1 MTPERMCGRQSFQ
14 ENENIQNIA
23 PASANQKTVIMNQDA
38 SRLGVS
44 RQGKIEAMEIQ
55 QRSKDKA
62 DRQQPDTHDRRAKIS
77 PTKKLDSSLQECLD
91 FKGAIDRSALAVR
104 TDARGI
110 INYVSDRVCSISNY
124 SRTELIGCHF
134 GILHSEYKSWEFIKN
149 LRSTVTKN
157 EVWQGEIKN
166 KAKNGS
172 HYWVYAA
179 VVPVLDFEGKPC
191 QYLAIGFDITD
202 RKAVETAQAAANQA
216 KDEFLAIASH
226 ELRSPLSAILGWV
239 QLARSRKLNEATT
252 SRALEIIER
261 NARLQNRQIDNLL
274 DLSRLLRGKVHLNV
288 GRVHLPS
295 VIESAIE
302 TLGPAAEAKNIRV
315 ETHFYPGA
323 SYILADA
330 KRLQQIVWNLLANA
344 IKFTPESTPG
354 PVQVR
359 IEPTESGTL
368 IRVSDCGC
376 GIEPKF
382 VPHIFDYFRPADSFQ
397 SKEQNRLG
405 LGLSI
410 VRHLVELHGGTVWAQ
425 SPGLGQGTTFGVLL
439 PIAHSKNVHD
449 DRTRE
454 IAHFPEN
461 HAGSVSKPL
470 AGKQVLVVES
480 SAEIREF
487 LKTALEAFGAKVTAV
502 SSAGEAMAELE
513 QSRPDVLVSDMAVP
527 ETDGCDLI
535 RRIRAMEMSEH
546 RALLPAV
553 ALTGG
558 VREDDSASALSAGF
572 QRHLSKPVEA
582 NQLVS
587 AIAQLAGLTEC
598 GSQNLCAGNVG
609 AIAPEAPLPDSNSF
623 NHKNNGEQLTSD
635 SRELPLLLVVED
647 NHFLLSYLQNLL
659 SPYYRVAVA
668 MDGVEG
674 LEKAKSLQPN
684 LILSDQIMPRQNG
697 LDLLKEIRNTPEL
710 SSTPVIFLTARSGM
724 EARIESLDA
733 GADDYISKPFDERE
747 LLARVRNLLRTH
759 AAEQQLTALN
769 RQLQQQKRQL
779 ETVNRA
785 LQYLATY
792 DSLTEVRNRR
802 FFNDYMDTEWRRLA
816 REEAPLSLIMCD
828 IDYFKLYNDTY
839 GHQAGDECLR
849 QVAQVLQRSV
859 KRSADLVA
867 RYGGEEFAIVLPN
880 TDIEGAA
887 CVAEIIAQ
895 QVRGLQ
901 IVHAKSAVSE
911 YVTLSLGVACCIPAP
926 MSQPATL
933 IAIADESLYR
943 AKEAGRDRVSVAAF
957 LG

>member
-1 MTPERMCGRQSFQ
+1 MCCLPSIH
-14 ENENIQNIA
+14 ENKNIQNIT
-23 PASANQKTVIMNQDA
+23 PAGAEKTVIINQDA

-44 RQGKIEAMEIQ
+44 HQGTIEAMEIQ
-55 QRSKDKA
+55 ERSQERR
-62 DRQQPDTHDRRAKIS
+62 DRLSQIS
-77 PTKKLDSSLQECLD
+77 TIKELDSSLQEGLD
-91 FKGAIDRSALAVR
+91 FKVAIDQSALAVR

-110 INYVSDRVCSISNY
+110 INYVSDRLCSISNY
-124 SRTELIGCHF
+124 SRIELIGSHF
-134 GILHSEYKSWEFIKN
+134 CILHSEYKSSELIKN
-149 LRSTVTKN
+149 LLSTVAKN
-157 EVWQGEIKN
+157 EVWQGEMKN
-166 KAKNGS
+166 QAKNGS
-172 HYWVYAA
+172 DYWVYAA
-179 VVPVLDFEGKPC
+179 VVPLLDFNGKPC

-202 RKAVETAQAAANQA
+202 RKAVEAAQAAVNRA
-216 KDEFLAIASH
+216 KDDFLGIAGH

-252 SRALEIIER
+252 NRALEIIER
-261 NARLQNRQIDNLL
+261 NAKLQNRQIDNLL
-274 DLSRLLRGKVHLNV
+274 DLSRLLRGKVRLNLA
-288 GRVHLPS
+288 RVHLPS

-302 TLGPAAEAKNIRV
+302 TVRPAAEAKNLRV
-315 ETHFYPGA
+315 ETQFYPGV
-323 SYILADA
+323 SYVVADVE
-330 KRLQQIVWNLLANA
+330 RLQQIVWNLLANA
-344 IKFTPESTPG
+344 IKFTPESTPD
-354 PVQVR
+354 PVEVR

-368 IRVSDCGC
+368 IRVSDSGC

-382 VPHIFDYFRPADSFQ
+382 VPHIFDYFRPGDSFQ

-410 VRHLVELHGGTVWAQ
+410 VRHLVELHGGTVWAS
-425 SPGLGQGTTFGVLL
+425 SPGLGMGTTFGVLL
-439 PIAHSKNVHD
+439 PVAHSNNSRD
-449 DRTRE
+449 DRKSAIGRT
-454 IAHFPEN
+454 EN
-461 HAGSVSKPL
+461 HAESVPKPL
-470 AGKQVLVVES
+470 AGKQVLVVET

-487 LKTALEAFGAKVTAV
+487 LKSALEAFGAKVTAV
-502 SSAGEAMAELE
+502 SSACEAMAQLQ
-513 QSRPDVLVSDMAVP
+513 QSRPDVLVSDMAVS
-527 ETDGCDLI
+527 ETDGSDLI
-535 RRIRAMEMSEH
+535 RRIRAMEMSEQ
-546 RALLPAV
+546 RELLPAV

-558 VREDDSASALSAGF
+558 VREEDSASALSAGF

-582 NQLVS
+582 NLLVS
-587 AIAQLAGLTEC
+587 AIVQLAGMSEFGC
-598 GSQNLCAGNVG
+598 SDEGNVG
-609 AIAPEAPLPDSNSF
+609 AIAPLPDSNSCDD
-623 NHKNNGEQLTSD
+623 KNNGGQLTPD

-647 NHFLLSYLQNLL
+647 NYSLLAYLQTLL

-759 AAEQQLTALN
+759 AAEQQLTVLN

-802 FFNDYMDTEWRRLA
+802 FFNDYMDAEWRRLA

-839 GHQAGDECLR
+839 GHQPGDECLR
-849 QVAQVLQRSV
+849 QVAQVLQCSV

-867 RYGGEEFAIVLPN
+867 RYGGEEFAVVLPN

-887 CVAEIIAQ
+887 CVAERIAQ

-901 IVHAKSAVSE
+901 IPHAQSGVSE

-943 AKEAGRDRVSVAAF
+943 AKAAGRDRVSVAAF

>member
-1 MTPERMCGRQSFQ
+1 MCCLPSIH
-14 ENENIQNIA
+14 ENKNIQNIT
-23 PASANQKTVIMNQDA
+23 PAGAEKTVIINQDA

-44 RQGKIEAMEIQ
+44 HQGTIEAMEIQ
-55 QRSKDKA
+55 ERSQERR
-62 DRQQPDTHDRRAKIS
+62 DRLSQIS
-77 PTKKLDSSLQECLD
+77 TIKELDSSLQEGLD
-91 FKGAIDRSALAVR
+91 FKVAIDQSALAVR

-110 INYVSDRVCSISNY
+110 INYVSDRLCSISNY
-124 SRTELIGCHF
+124 SRIELIGSHF
-134 GILHSEYKSWEFIKN
+134 CILHSEYKSSELIKN
-149 LRSTVTKN
+149 LLSTVAKN
-157 EVWQGEIKN
+157 EVWQGEMKN
-166 KAKNGS
+166 QAKNGS
-172 HYWVYAA
+172 DYWVHAA
-179 VVPVLDFEGKPC
+179 VVPLLDFNGKPC

-202 RKAVETAQAAANQA
+202 RKAVEAAQAAVNRA
-216 KDEFLAIASH
+216 KDDFLGIAGH

-252 SRALEIIER
+252 NRALEIIER
-261 NARLQNRQIDNLL
+261 NAKLQNRQIDNLL
-274 DLSRLLRGKVHLNV
+274 DLSRLLRGKVRLNLA
-288 GRVHLPS
+288 RVHLPS

-302 TLGPAAEAKNIRV
+302 TVRPAAEAKNLRV
-315 ETHFYPGA
+315 ETQFYPGV
-323 SYILADA
+323 SYVVADVE
-330 KRLQQIVWNLLANA
+330 RLQQIVWNLLANA
-344 IKFTPESTPG
+344 IKFTPESTPD
-354 PVQVR
+354 PVEVR

-368 IRVSDCGC
+368 IRVSDSGC

-382 VPHIFDYFRPADSFQ
+382 VPHIFDYFRPGDSFQ

-410 VRHLVELHGGTVWAQ
+410 VRHLVELHGGTVWAS
-425 SPGLGQGTTFGVLL
+425 SPGLGMGTTFGVLL
-439 PIAHSKNVHD
+439 PVAHSNNSRD
-449 DRTRE
+449 DRKSAIGRT
-454 IAHFPEN
+454 EN
-461 HAGSVSKPL
+461 HAESVPKPL
-470 AGKQVLVVES
+470 AGKQVLVVET

-502 SSAGEAMAELE
+502 GSACEAMAQLE
-513 QSRPDVLVSDMAVP
+513 QSRPDVLVSDMAVS
-527 ETDGCDLI
+527 ETDGSDLI
-535 RRIRAMEMSEH
+535 RRIRAMEMSEQ
-546 RALLPAV
+546 RELLPAV

-558 VREDDSASALSAGF
+558 VREEDSASALSAGF

-582 NQLVS
+582 NLLVS
-587 AIAQLAGLTEC
+587 AIVQLAGMSEFGC
-598 GSQNLCAGNVG
+598 SDEGNVG
-609 AIAPEAPLPDSNSF
+609 AIAPLPDSNSCDD
-623 NHKNNGEQLTSD
+623 KNNGGQLTPD

-647 NHFLLSYLQNLL
+647 NYSLLAYLQTLL

-759 AAEQQLTALN
+759 AAEQQLTVLN

-802 FFNDYMDTEWRRLA
+802 FFNDYMDAEWRRLA

-839 GHQAGDECLR
+839 GHQPGDECLR
-849 QVAQVLQRSV
+849 QVAQVLQCSV

-867 RYGGEEFAIVLPN
+867 RYGGEEFAVVLPN

-887 CVAEIIAQ
+887 CVAERIAQ
-895 QVRGLQ
+895 QVRDLQ
-901 IVHAKSAVSE
+901 IPHAQSGVSE

-943 AKEAGRDRVSVAAF
+943 AKAAGRDRVSVAAF

>member
-1 MTPERMCGRQSFQ
+1 M
-14 ENENIQNIA
+14 II
-23 PASANQKTVIMNQDA
+23 NQDA
-38 SRLGVS
+38 SRLAVS

-55 QRSKDKA
+55 QRSKERPERQPPNA
-62 DRQQPDTHDRRAKIS
+62 PDRPGQIS
-77 PTKKLDSSLQECLD
+77 TTKELDSSLPECLD
-91 FKGAIDRSALAVR
+91 FKVAIDRSALAVR

-110 INYVSDRVCSISNY
+110 INYVSDLVCSISNY
-124 SRTELIGCHF
+124 SCTELIGCHF
-134 GILHSEYKSWEFIKN
+134 SILNSEYKSSELIKN
-149 LRSTVTKN
+149 LLSTVAKN

-166 KAKNGS
+166 KAKNGTD
-172 HYWVYAA
+172 YWVYAA
-179 VVPVLDFEGKPC
+179 VVPLLDFQGKPC

-202 RKAVETAQAAANQA
+202 RKAVETAQAAANRA
-216 KDEFLAIASH
+216 KDEFLGIAGH

-252 SRALEIIER
+252 NRALEIIEN
-261 NARLQNRQIDNLL
+261 NAKLQNRQIDNLL
-274 DLSRLLRGKVHLNV
+274 DLSRLLRGKVQLNISS
-288 GRVHLPS
+288 VHLLS

-302 TLGPAAEAKNIRV
+302 TLRPAAEAKNIRI
-315 ETHFYPGA
+315 ETHFDPA
-323 SYILADA
+323 INYISVDA
-330 KRLQQIVWNLLANA
+330 ERFGQIIWNLIANA
-344 IKFTPESTPG
+344 IKFTPASTPE
-354 PVQVR
+354 PIRVR
-359 IEPTESGTL
+359 VEPTPDGASIG
-368 IRVSDCGC
+368 VGDSGC

-382 VPHIFDYFRPADSFQ
+382 LPYIFDYFRPADSWKT
-397 SKEQNRLG
+397 KEQNRLG

-410 VRHLVELHGGTVWAQ
+410 VRQLVELHGGTVSAQ
-425 SPGLGQGTTFGVLL
+425 SPGLGQGATFAVQL
-439 PIAHSKNVHD
+439 PIAHTNNTS
-449 DRTRE
+449 DRALAIGKIESR
-454 IAHFPEN
+454 P
-461 HAGSVSKPL
+461 GSVSKPL
-470 AGKQVLVVES
+470 ASKQVLIVDS
-480 SAEIREF
+480 NPEIREF
-487 LKTALEAFGAKVTAV
+487 LKTGLEAFGAKVTAV
-502 SSAGEAMAELE
+502 GSACEAMAEL
-513 QSRPDVLVSDMAVP
+513 QKSRPDVLVSDMAVS
-527 ETDGCDLI
+527 EADGCDLI
-535 RRIRAMEMSEH
+535 RRVRAMEMSEQ
-546 RALLPAV
+546 RELLPAV

-558 VREDDSASALSAGF
+558 VREEDSASALSAGF
-572 QRHLSKPVEA
+572 QRHLSKPVSA
-582 NQLVS
+582 NQLVN
-587 AIAQLAGLTEC
+587 AIAQLAGLTGFGGED
-598 GSQNLCAGNVG
+598 AGTVG
-609 AIAPEAPLPDSNSF
+609 AIAPAPGLSECQSF
-623 NHKNNGEQLTSD
+623 DDPNNGEESTTD

-647 NHFLLSYLQNLL
+647 NNFLLDYLKTLL

-668 MDGVEG
+668 RDGIEG

-710 SSTPVIFLTARSGM
+710 SSTPVIFLTGRSGM

-733 GADDYISKPFDERE
+733 GADDYIAKPFDERE

-802 FFNDYMDTEWRRLA
+802 CFNEYLDTEWRRLA

-849 QVAQVLQRSV
+849 QVAQVLQKSV

-880 TDIEGAA
+880 TDIQGAA
-887 CVAEIIAQ
+887 CVADKIAQ
-895 QVRGLQ
+895 QVRDLR
-901 IVHAKSAVSE
+901 ILHAKSGVSE

-926 MSQPATL
+926 MSQPGTL

-943 AKEAGRDRVSVAAF
+943 AKETGRDRVSVAAF
-957 LG
+957 EG

>member
-1 MTPERMCGRQSFQ
+1 MCCLPSIH
-14 ENENIQNIA
+14 ENKNIQNIT
-23 PASANQKTVIMNQDA
+23 PAGAEKTVIINQDA

-44 RQGKIEAMEIQ
+44 HQGTIEAMEIQ
-55 QRSKDKA
+55 ERSQERR
-62 DRQQPDTHDRRAKIS
+62 DRLSQIS
-77 PTKKLDSSLQECLD
+77 TIKELDSSLQEGLD
-91 FKGAIDRSALAVR
+91 FKVAIDQSALAVR

-110 INYVSDRVCSISNY
+110 INYVSDRLCSISNY
-124 SRTELIGCHF
+124 SRIELIGSHF
-134 GILHSEYKSWEFIKN
+134 CILHSEYKSSELIKN
-149 LRSTVTKN
+149 LLSTVAKN
-157 EVWQGEIKN
+157 EVWQGEMKN
-166 KAKNGS
+166 QAKNGS
-172 HYWVYAA
+172 DYWVHAA
-179 VVPVLDFEGKPC
+179 VVPLLDFNGKPC

-202 RKAVETAQAAANQA
+202 RKAVEAAQAAVNRA
-216 KDEFLAIASH
+216 KDDFLGIAGH

-252 SRALEIIER
+252 NRALEIIER
-261 NARLQNRQIDNLL
+261 NAKLQNRQIDNLL
-274 DLSRLLRGKVHLNV
+274 DLSRLLRGKVRLNLA
-288 GRVHLPS
+288 RVHLPS

-302 TLGPAAEAKNIRV
+302 TVRPAAEAKNLRV
-315 ETHFYPGA
+315 ETQFYPGV
-323 SYILADA
+323 SYVVADVE
-330 KRLQQIVWNLLANA
+330 RLQQIVWNLLANA
-344 IKFTPESTPG
+344 IKFTPESTPD
-354 PVQVR
+354 PVEVR

-368 IRVSDCGC
+368 IRVSDSGC

-382 VPHIFDYFRPADSFQ
+382 VPHIFDYFRPGDSFQ

-410 VRHLVELHGGTVWAQ
+410 VRHLVELHGGTVWAS
-425 SPGLGQGTTFGVLL
+425 SPGLGMGTTFGVLL
-439 PIAHSKNVHD
+439 PVAHSNNSRD
-449 DRTRE
+449 DRKSAIGRT
-454 IAHFPEN
+454 EN
-461 HAGSVSKPL
+461 HAESVPKPL

-502 SSAGEAMAELE
+502 GSACEAMAQLE
-513 QSRPDVLVSDMAVP
+513 QSRPDVLVSDMAVS
-527 ETDGCDLI
+527 ETDGSDLI
-535 RRIRAMEMSEH
+535 RRIRAMEMSEQ
-546 RALLPAV
+546 RELLPAV

-558 VREDDSASALSAGF
+558 VREEDSASALSAGF

-582 NQLVS
+582 NLLVS
-587 AIAQLAGLTEC
+587 AIVQLAGMSEFGC
-598 GSQNLCAGNVG
+598 SDAGNVG
-609 AIAPEAPLPDSNSF
+609 AIAPLPDSNSCDD
-623 NHKNNGEQLTSD
+623 KNNGGQLTAD

-647 NHFLLSYLQNLL
+647 NYSLLAYLQTLL

-668 MDGVEG
+668 RDGVEG

-697 LDLLKEIRNTPEL
+697 LDLLKEIRKTPEL

-759 AAEQQLTALN
+759 AAEQQLTVLN

-802 FFNDYMDTEWRRLA
+802 FFNDYLDTEWRRLA

-839 GHQAGDECLR
+839 GHQPGDECLR
-849 QVAQVLQRSV
+849 QVAQILQCSV

-867 RYGGEEFAIVLPN
+867 RYGGEEFAVVLPN

-887 CVAEIIAQ
+887 CVAERIAQ
-895 QVRGLQ
+895 QVRDLQ
-901 IVHAKSAVSE
+901 ILHAQSAVSE

-943 AKEAGRDRVSVAAF
+943 AKAAGRDRVSVAAF

>member
-1 MTPERMCGRQSFQ
+1 MKNYKMWHKPVQVK
-14 ENENIQNIA
+14 
-23 PASANQKTVIMNQDA
+23 KTAIMNQDA
-38 SRLGVS
+38 SRLAVS
-44 RQGKIEAMEIQ
+44 SQGKIEAMEIQ
-55 QRSKDKA
+55 QRSNDRV
-62 DRQQPDTHDRRAKIS
+62 DRQPPNAPDRPNQIFM
-77 PTKKLDSSLQECLD
+77 TKELDSSWQESLD
-91 FKGAIDRSALAVR
+91 FKGAIDRSTLALR
-104 TDARGI
+104 TDARGR
-110 INYVSDRVCSISNY
+110 INYVSDRLCSISNY
-124 SRTELIGCHF
+124 SRTELIGHHF
-134 GILHSEYKSWEFIKN
+134 GILHSEYKSSELIEN
-149 LRSTVTKN
+149 LLSSVAKN

-166 KAKNGS
+166 QAKNGS
-172 HYWVYAA
+172 DYWVYAS
-179 VVPVLDFEGKPC
+179 VVPLLDLQGKPC

-202 RKAVETAQAAANQA
+202 RKAVEAAQAAASRA

-226 ELRSPLSAILGWV
+226 EMRSPLSVILGWV

-252 SRALEIIER
+252 NRALEIIER

-274 DLSRLLRGKVHLNV
+274 DLSRLLRGKVRLNI

-302 TLGPAAEAKNIRV
+302 TLRPAAGAKNLRV
-315 ETHFYPGA
+315 ETHFYPGV
-323 SYILADA
+323 SYVLADVD
-330 KRLQQIVWNLLANA
+330 RLQQIVCNLLANA
-344 IKFTPESTPG
+344 IKFTPESTPD

-359 IEPTESGTL
+359 IEPTPSGAL
-368 IRVSDCGC
+368 IRVSDSGC
-376 GIEPKF
+376 GIDPKF
-382 VPHIFDYFRPADSFQ
+382 LPHVFDYFRPGDSFQ
-397 SKEQNRLG
+397 AKEQNRLG

-410 VRHLVELHGGTVWAQ
+410 VRQLVELHGGTVWAT
-425 SPGLGQGTTFGVLL
+425 SPGLAQGATFGVQL
-439 PIAHSKNVHD
+439 PMANSKNAPD
-449 DRTRE
+449 DRDPA
-454 IAHFPEN
+454 IAQMESRP
-461 HAGSVSKPL
+461 GSVSQPL
-470 AGKQVLVVES
+470 VGKQVLVVDS
-480 SAEIREF
+480 SAESRKF
-487 LKTALEAFGAKVTAV
+487 LKTGLEAFGAKVTAV
-502 SSAGEAMAELE
+502 GSAAEAMVELE
-513 QSRPDVLVSDMAVP
+513 QSRPDVLVSDLAVS

-535 RRIRAMEMSEH
+535 RRVRAMEMSDH

-558 VREDDSASALSAGF
+558 VREEDSASALEAGF
-572 QRHLSKPVEA
+572 QRHLSKPVSA

-598 GSQNLCAGNVG
+598 GAGDVG
-609 AIAPEAPLPDSNSF
+609 AIAPTAGL
-623 NHKNNGEQLTSD
+623 SD
-635 SRELPLLLVVED
+635 SQCFDDDNNHGEESTTDSQELPLLLVVED
-647 NHFLLSYLQNLL
+647 NNFLLAYLQILL

-674 LEKAKSLQPN
+674 LEKAKILLPN

-724 EARIESLDA
+724 EARIEGLDA

-759 AAEQQLTALN
+759 AAEQQLTVLN
-769 RQLQQQKRQL
+769 RQLQQQKGQL
-779 ETVNRA
+779 EKVNLA

-802 FFNDYMDTEWRRLA
+802 FFTEHIDTEWRRLA

-828 IDYFKLYNDTY
+828 IDYFKFYNDTY

-849 QVAQVLQRSV
+849 QVAQVLQKSL

-880 TDIEGAA
+880 TDIQGAA
-887 CVAEIIAQ
+887 SVAEIICQ

-901 IVHAKSAVSE
+901 ILHAKSAVSE

-926 MSQPATL
+926 MSQPAAL
-933 IAIADESLYR
+933 IAIADEALYR
-943 AKEAGRDRVSVAAF
+943 AKAAGRDQVSIAAF
-957 LG
+957 EA

>member
-1 MTPERMCGRQSFQ
+1 M
-14 ENENIQNIA
+14 
-23 PASANQKTVIMNQDA
+23 IMNQDA
-38 SRLGVS
+38 SKLAVS
-44 RQGKIEAMEIQ
+44 HQGKVEAMEIEQ
-55 QRSKDKA
+55 WSKDRV
-62 DRQQPDTHDRRAKIS
+62 DPQQPEVPDRPTQIS
-77 PTKKLDSSLQECLD
+77 TTKELDLSLQECLD
-91 FKGAIDRSALAVR
+91 FKRAIDRSTMTVR

-110 INYVSDRVCSISNY
+110 INYVSDRACSISNY
-124 SRTELIGCHF
+124 SRAELIGSHF
-134 GILHSEYKSWEFIKN
+134 GILHSEYKSSELIKN
-149 LRSTVTKN
+149 LRLTVAKS

-172 HYWVYAA
+172 DYWVYSA
-179 VVPVLDFEGKPC
+179 VVPVLDCNGKPC

-202 RKAVETAQAAANQA
+202 RKAVEASQTAANRA

-239 QLARSRKLNEATT
+239 QLARSRKLDEATT

-261 NARLQNRQIDNLL
+261 NARLQNQQIDNLL
-274 DLSRLLRGKVHLNV
+274 DLSQLLRGKVHLNV
-288 GRVHLPS
+288 GRVHLQS

-302 TLGPAAEAKNIRV
+302 TLRPAADAKNIRV
-315 ETHFYPGA
+315 ETHFYPGV

-330 KRLQQIVWNLLANA
+330 ERLQQIVWNLLANA
-344 IKFTPESTPG
+344 IKFTPESTSG
-354 PVQVR
+354 SVEVR
-359 IEPTESGTL
+359 IEPTPSGTL
-368 IRVSDCGC
+368 IRFSDSGC

-382 VPHIFDYFRPADSFQ
+382 LPHIFDYFRPTDSWNA
-397 SKEQNRLG
+397 KEQHRLG

-410 VRHLVELHGGTVWAQ
+410 VRQLVELHGGTVWAA
-425 SPGLGQGTTFGVLL
+425 SSGLGQGTTFGVLL
-439 PIAHSKNVHD
+439 PIWNRKNAPD
-449 DRTRE
+449 DRTSQ
-454 IAHFPEN
+454 IAHFPEK
-461 HAGSVSKPL
+461 HLQSASQPL
-470 AGKQVLVVES
+470 TGKQVLVVES
-480 SAEIREF
+480 SVEIREF
-487 LKTALEAFGAKVTAV
+487 LKTALEAFGAQVTAV
-502 SSAGEAMAELE
+502 GNTSEAMAELQ
-513 QSRPDVLVSDMAVP
+513 QSRPDVLVSDLGIP

-535 RRIRAMEMSEH
+535 HRVRAMEMSEH
-546 RALLPAV
+546 RELLPAL

-558 VREDDSASALSAGF
+558 VAEEDSASARSAGF
-572 QRHLSKPVEA
+572 QSHLSKPVEA

-587 AIAQLAGLTEC
+587 AIAQLTGVTE
-598 GSQNLCAGNVG
+598 SDSEDVR
-609 AIAPEAPLPDSNSF
+609 AIALPAPLPEHQSF
-623 NHKNNGEQLTSD
+623 DDKNNEEQLTTD

-647 NHFLLSYLQNLL
+647 NNFLLAYLQVLL
-659 SPYYRVAVA
+659 TPYYRVVVA
-668 MDGVEG
+668 MDGIEG
-674 LEKAKSLQPN
+674 LEKAKMFQPN

-759 AAEQQLTALN
+759 AAEQQLTVLN
-769 RQLQQQKRQL
+769 RQLQQQKQQL
-779 ETVNRA
+779 EKVNLA
-785 LQYLATY
+785 LQYFATY

-816 REEAPLSLIMCD
+816 REEASLSLIMCD

-880 TDIEGAA
+880 TDIQGAA
-887 CVAEIIAQ
+887 SVAEIIGQ
-895 QVRGLQ
+895 QVRGLR

-926 MSQPATL
+926 MSQPGTL
-933 IAIADESLYR
+933 IAIADEALYR
-943 AKEAGRDRVSVAAF
+943 AKKDGRDRVSVATF

>member
-1 MTPERMCGRQSFQ
+1 
-14 ENENIQNIA
+14 
-23 PASANQKTVIMNQDA
+23 MNQDA
-38 SRLGVS
+38 SKLAVS
-44 RQGKIEAMEIQ
+44 HQGKVEAMEIEQ
-55 QRSKDKA
+55 WSKDRV
-62 DRQQPDTHDRRAKIS
+62 DPQQPEVPDRPTQIS
-77 PTKKLDSSLQECLD
+77 TTKELDLSLQECLD
-91 FKGAIDRSALAVR
+91 FKRAIDRSTMTVR

-110 INYVSDRVCSISNY
+110 INYVSDRACSISNY
-124 SRTELIGCHF
+124 SRAELIGSHF
-134 GILHSEYKSWEFIKN
+134 GILHSEYKSSELIKN
-149 LRSTVTKN
+149 LRLTVAKS

-172 HYWVYAA
+172 DYWVYSA
-179 VVPVLDFEGKPC
+179 VVPVLDCNGKPC

-202 RKAVETAQAAANQA
+202 RKAVEASQTAANRA

-239 QLARSRKLNEATT
+239 QLARSRKLDEATT

-261 NARLQNRQIDNLL
+261 NARLQNQQIDNLL
-274 DLSRLLRGKVHLNV
+274 DLSQLLRGKVHLNV
-288 GRVHLPS
+288 GRVHLQS

-302 TLGPAAEAKNIRV
+302 TLRPAADAKNIRV
-315 ETHFYPGA
+315 ETHFYPGV

-330 KRLQQIVWNLLANA
+330 ERLQQIVWNLLANA
-344 IKFTPESTPG
+344 IKFTPESTSG
-354 PVQVR
+354 SVEVR
-359 IEPTESGTL
+359 IEPTPSGTL
-368 IRVSDCGC
+368 IRFSDSGC

-382 VPHIFDYFRPADSFQ
+382 LPHIFDYFRPTDSWNA
-397 SKEQNRLG
+397 KEQHRLG

-410 VRHLVELHGGTVWAQ
+410 VRQLVELHGGTVWAA
-425 SPGLGQGTTFGVLL
+425 SSGLGQGTTFGVLL
-439 PIAHSKNVHD
+439 PIGNRKNAPD
-449 DRTRE
+449 DRTSQ
-454 IAHFPEN
+454 IAHFPEK
-461 HAGSVSKPL
+461 HLQSASQPL
-470 AGKQVLVVES
+470 TGKQVLVVES
-480 SAEIREF
+480 SVEIREF
-487 LKTALEAFGAKVTAV
+487 LKTALEAFGAQVTAV
-502 SSAGEAMAELE
+502 GNTSEAMAELQ
-513 QSRPDVLVSDMAVP
+513 QSRPDVLVSDLGIP

-535 RRIRAMEMSEH
+535 HRVRAMEMSEH
-546 RALLPAV
+546 RELLPAL

-558 VREDDSASALSAGF
+558 VAEEDSASARSAGF
-572 QRHLSKPVEA
+572 QSHLSKPVEA

-587 AIAQLAGLTEC
+587 AIAQLTGVTE
-598 GSQNLCAGNVG
+598 SDSEDVR
-609 AIAPEAPLPDSNSF
+609 AIALPAPLPEHQSF
-623 NHKNNGEQLTSD
+623 DDKNNEEQLTTD

-647 NHFLLSYLQNLL
+647 NNFLLAYLQVLL
-659 SPYYRVAVA
+659 TPYYRVVVA
-668 MDGVEG
+668 MDGIEG
-674 LEKAKSLQPN
+674 LEKAKMFQPN

-759 AAEQQLTALN
+759 AAEQQLTVLN
-769 RQLQQQKRQL
+769 RQLQQQKQQL
-779 ETVNRA
+779 EKVNLA
-785 LQYLATY
+785 LQYFATY

-816 REEAPLSLIMCD
+816 REEASLSLIMCD
-828 IDYFKLYNDTY
+828 LDYFKLYNDTY

-880 TDIEGAA
+880 TDIQGAA
-887 CVAEIIAQ
+887 SVAEIIGQ
-895 QVRGLQ
+895 QVRGLR

-926 MSQPATL
+926 MSQPGTL
-933 IAIADESLYR
+933 IAIADEALYR
-943 AKEAGRDRVSVAAF
+943 AKKDGRDRVSVATF

>member
-1 MTPERMCGRQSFQ
+1 MTPEWMCCLPSIH
-14 ENENIQNIA
+14 ENKNIQNIT
-23 PASANQKTVIMNQDA
+23 PAGAEKTVIINQDA

-44 RQGKIEAMEIQ
+44 HQGTIEAMEIQ
-55 QRSKDKA
+55 ERSQERR
-62 DRQQPDTHDRRAKIS
+62 DRLSQIS
-77 PTKKLDSSLQECLD
+77 TIKELDSSLQEGLD
-91 FKGAIDRSALAVR
+91 FKVAIDQSALAVR

-110 INYVSDRVCSISNY
+110 INYVSDRLCSISNY
-124 SRTELIGCHF
+124 SRIELIGSHF
-134 GILHSEYKSWEFIKN
+134 CILHSEYKSSELIKN
-149 LRSTVTKN
+149 LLSTVAKN
-157 EVWQGEIKN
+157 EVWQGEMKN
-166 KAKNGS
+166 QAKNGS
-172 HYWVYAA
+172 DYWVHAA
-179 VVPVLDFEGKPC
+179 VVPLLDFNGKPC

-202 RKAVETAQAAANQA
+202 RKAVEAAQAAVNRA
-216 KDEFLAIASH
+216 KDDFLGIAGH

-252 SRALEIIER
+252 NRALEIIER
-261 NARLQNRQIDNLL
+261 NAKLQNRQIDNLL
-274 DLSRLLRGKVHLNV
+274 DLSRLLRGKVRLNLA
-288 GRVHLPS
+288 RVHLPS

-302 TLGPAAEAKNIRV
+302 TVRPAAEAKNLRV
-315 ETHFYPGA
+315 ETQFYPGV
-323 SYILADA
+323 SYVVADVE
-330 KRLQQIVWNLLANA
+330 RLQQIVWNLLANA
-344 IKFTPESTPG
+344 IKFTPESTPD
-354 PVQVR
+354 PVEVR

-368 IRVSDCGC
+368 IRVSDSGC

-410 VRHLVELHGGTVWAQ
+410 VRHLVELHGGTVWAS
-425 SPGLGQGTTFGVLL
+425 SPGLGMGTTFGVLL
-439 PIAHSKNVHD
+439 PVAHSNNSRD
-449 DRTRE
+449 DRKSAIGRT
-454 IAHFPEN
+454 EN
-461 HAGSVSKPL
+461 HAESVPKPL

-502 SSAGEAMAELE
+502 GSACEAMAQLE
-513 QSRPDVLVSDMAVP
+513 QSRPDVLVSDMAVS
-527 ETDGCDLI
+527 ETDGSDLI
-535 RRIRAMEMSEH
+535 RRIRAMEMSEQ
-546 RALLPAV
+546 RELLPAV

-558 VREDDSASALSAGF
+558 VREEDSASALSAGF

-582 NQLVS
+582 NLLVS
-587 AIAQLAGLTEC
+587 AIVQLAGMSEFGC
-598 GSQNLCAGNVG
+598 SDEGNVG
-609 AIAPEAPLPDSNSF
+609 AIAPLPDSNSCDD
-623 NHKNNGEQLTSD
+623 KNNGGQLTPD

-647 NHFLLSYLQNLL
+647 NYSLLAYLQTLL

-759 AAEQQLTALN
+759 AAEQQLTVLN

-802 FFNDYMDTEWRRLA
+802 FFNDYMDAEWRRLA

-839 GHQAGDECLR
+839 GHQPGDECLR
-849 QVAQVLQRSV
+849 QVAQVLQCSV

-867 RYGGEEFAIVLPN
+867 RYGGEEFAVVLPN

-887 CVAEIIAQ
+887 CVAERIAQ

-901 IVHAKSAVSE
+901 IPHAQSGVSE

-943 AKEAGRDRVSVAAF
+943 AKAAGRDRVSVAAF

>member
-1 MTPERMCGRQSFQ
+1 M
-14 ENENIQNIA
+14 II
-23 PASANQKTVIMNQDA
+23 NQDA

-44 RQGKIEAMEIQ
+44 HQGKIEAMKIQ
-55 QRSKDKA
+55 QRSQ
-62 DRQQPDTHDRRAKIS
+62 DRPDRPDKIS
-77 PTKKLDSSLQECLD
+77 TTKELDSSLQASLD
-91 FKGAIDRSALAVR
+91 FKVAIDRSALAVR

-110 INYVSDRVCSISNY
+110 INYVSDRVCCISNY

-134 GILHSEYKSWEFIKN
+134 GILHSEYKSSELIKN
-149 LRSTVTKN
+149 LRSTVAKN

-166 KAKNGS
+166 KAKNGRD
-172 HYWVYAA
+172 YWVYAA
-179 VVPVLDFEGKPC
+179 VVPLLDFEGKSC

-202 RKAVETAQAAANQA
+202 RKAVEAAQIAANHA

-239 QLARSRKLNEATT
+239 QLARSRKLNEAIMN
-252 SRALEIIER
+252 RALEIIER
-261 NARLQNRQIDNLL
+261 NAKLQNRQIDNLL
-274 DLSRLLRGKVHLNV
+274 DLSRLLRGKVQLNV

-295 VIESAIE
+295 AIESAID
-302 TLGPAAEAKNIRV
+302 TLRPAAEAKKLRV
-315 ETHFYPGA
+315 ETHFYPA
-323 SYILADA
+323 VSYILADA
-330 KRLQQIVWNLLANA
+330 ERLQQIVWNLLANA
-344 IKFTPESTPG
+344 IKFTPESTPE
-354 PVQVR
+354 PVEVR

-368 IRVSDCGC
+368 IRVSDSGC
-376 GIEPKF
+376 GIDPKF
-382 VPHIFDYFRPADSFQ
+382 LPHIFDYFRPTDSFQ
-397 SKEQNRLG
+397 AKEQNRLG
-405 LGLSI
+405 LGLCI
-410 VRHLVELHGGTVWAQ
+410 VRQLVELHGGTVWAS
-425 SPGLGQGTTFGVLL
+425 SPGLGQGATFGVLL
-439 PIAHSKNVHD
+439 PIAHSNNSR
-449 DRTRE
+449 DRTPE
-454 IAHFPEN
+454 IARTEN
-461 HAGSVSKPL
+461 HAESVSKPL

-502 SSAGEAMAELE
+502 GSAGEAMAELE
-513 QSRPDVLVSDMAVP
+513 QSRPDVLVSDMDVP

-535 RRIRAMEMSEH
+535 RRVRAMEMSEH
-546 RALLPAV
+546 RELLPAV

-558 VREDDSASALSAGF
+558 VREEDSASALSAGF
-572 QRHLSKPVEA
+572 QRHLSKPVSA

-587 AIAQLAGLTEC
+587 AIVQLAGLTGFGC
-598 GSQNLCAGNVG
+598 SDAGNVG
-609 AIAPEAPLPDSNSF
+609 AIAPLPDSNSCDD
-623 NHKNNGEQLTSD
+623 KNNGGQLTAD
-635 SRELPLLLVVED
+635 SQELPLLLVVED
-647 NHFLLSYLQNLL
+647 NHFLLAYLQTLL
-659 SPYYRVAVA
+659 SPYYRVAIA

-674 LEKAKSLQPN
+674 LEKAKILQPN

-802 FFNDYMDTEWRRLA
+802 FFNDYLDTEWRRLA

-849 QVAQVLQRSV
+849 QVAQVLQCSV

-867 RYGGEEFAIVLPN
+867 RYGGEEFAVVLPN

-887 CVAEIIAQ
+887 CVAETIAQ

-901 IVHAKSAVSE
+901 ILHAKSAVSE

-926 MSQPATL
+926 MSQPGTL

-957 LG
+957 EA

>member
-1 MTPERMCGRQSFQ
+1 
-14 ENENIQNIA
+14 
-23 PASANQKTVIMNQDA
+23 MNQDA
-38 SRLGVS
+38 SRLAVS
-44 RQGKIEAMEIQ
+44 HQGKIEAMEIQ
-55 QRSKDKA
+55 QRSKDRV
-62 DRQQPDTHDRRAKIS
+62 DRQQPDAPDRQPQIS
-77 PTKKLDSSLQECLD
+77 TTKELDSSLQECLD

-104 TDARGI
+104 TNARGI
-110 INYVSDRVCSISNY
+110 INYVSDRVCSLSNY
-124 SRTELIGCHF
+124 SRAELIGCHF
-134 GILHSEYKSWEFIKN
+134 RILHSEYKSSELIKN
-149 LRSTVTKN
+149 LRSTVAKG
-157 EVWQGEIKN
+157 EVWQGEIKHQT
-166 KAKNGS
+166 KNGID
-172 HYWVYAA
+172 YWVQSA
-179 VVPVLDFEGKPC
+179 VVPLLDSKGKLS

-202 RKAVETAQAAANQA
+202 RKAVEAAQAAANRA
-216 KDEFLAIASH
+216 KDEFLGIAGH

-239 QLARSRKLNEATT
+239 QLARSRQLNEATT

-261 NARLQNRQIDNLL
+261 NAKLQNQQIDNLL
-274 DLSRLLRGKVHLNV
+274 DLSQLLRGKVHLNV

-295 VIESAIE
+295 AIESAID
-302 TLGPAAEAKNIRV
+302 TLRPAADAKNIRID
-315 ETHFYPGA
+315 THFDPA
-323 SYILADA
+323 ISYILADA
-330 KRLQQIVWNLLANA
+330 ERLQQIVWNLLANA
-344 IKFTPESTPG
+344 IKFTPESTSG
-354 PVQVR
+354 SVEVR
-359 IEPTESGTL
+359 IESNVSGAL
-368 IRVSDCGC
+368 IRFSDSGC
-376 GIEPKF
+376 GIDPKF
-382 VPHIFDYFRPADSFQ
+382 LPHIFDYFRPTDSWN
-397 SKEQNRLG
+397 SKEQHRLG
-405 LGLSI
+405 IGLSI
-410 VRHLVELHGGTVWAQ
+410 VRQLVELHGGNVWAS
-425 SPGLGQGTTFGVLL
+425 SPGIEQGATFGVQL
-439 PIAHSKNVHD
+439 PIAIRTNSS
-449 DRTRE
+449 DRAPA
-454 IAHFPEN
+454 IAQMESRP
-461 HAGSVSKPL
+461 GLVSKPL
-470 AGKQVLVVES
+470 ASKQVLVVEN

-502 SSAGEAMAELE
+502 GSAGEAMAELE
-513 QSRPDVLVSDMAVP
+513 QSRPDVLVSDMAIP

-535 RRIRAMEMSEH
+535 RRVRAMEMSEQ
-546 RALLPAV
+546 RELLPAV

-558 VREDDSASALSAGF
+558 VREEDSASALSAGF

-587 AIAQLAGLTEC
+587 AIAQLAGLTEF
-598 GSQNLCAGNVG
+598 GSPELGAGNVG
-609 AIAPEAPLPDSNSF
+609 AIAPPTPLLESHSF
-623 NHKNNGEQLTSD
+623 DDKNNGEASTTD

-647 NHFLLSYLQNLL
+647 NNFLLAYLQTLL
-659 SPYYRVAVA
+659 TPYYRVAVA

-674 LEKAKSLQPN
+674 LEKAKTLHPN

-759 AAEQQLTALN
+759 AAEQQLTVLN
-769 RQLQQQKRQL
+769 RQLQQQKQQL
-779 ETVNRA
+779 EKVNLA

-849 QVAQVLQRSV
+849 QVAAVLSGSV

-867 RYGGEEFAIVLPN
+867 RYGGEEFAVVLPN
-880 TDIEGAA
+880 TDIQGAA
-887 CVAEIIAQ
+887 IVAETIAE

-926 MSQPATL
+926 MSQPGTL

-943 AKEAGRDRVSVAAF
+943 AKKAGRDRVSVATF

>member
-1 MTPERMCGRQSFQ
+1 MKIYKILHSVCGK
-14 ENENIQNIA
+14 
-23 PASANQKTVIMNQDA
+23 KTVIMNQDA
-38 SRLGVS
+38 SKLAVS
-44 RQGKIEAMEIQ
+44 HQGKVEAMEIEQ
-55 QRSKDKA
+55 WSKDRL
-62 DRQQPDTHDRRAKIS
+62 DPQQPETPDRPTQIS
-77 PTKKLDSSLQECLD
+77 TTKELDLSLQECLD
-91 FKGAIDRSALAVR
+91 FKRAIDRSTMTVR

-110 INYVSDRVCSISNY
+110 INYVSDRACSISNY
-124 SRTELIGCHF
+124 SRAELIGSHF
-134 GILHSEYKSWEFIKN
+134 GILHSEYKSSELIKN
-149 LRSTVTKN
+149 LRLTVAKS

-172 HYWVYAA
+172 DYWVYSA
-179 VVPVLDFEGKPC
+179 VVPVLDCNGQPC
-191 QYLAIGFDITD
+191 QYLAIGFDITE
-202 RKAVETAQAAANQA
+202 RKALEAAQTAANRT

-239 QLARSRKLNEATT
+239 QLARSRKLDEATT

-261 NARLQNRQIDNLL
+261 NARLQNQQIDNLL
-274 DLSRLLRGKVHLNV
+274 DLSQLLRGKVHLNV
-288 GRVHLPS
+288 GRVHLQS

-302 TLGPAAEAKNIRV
+302 TLRPAADAKNIRV
-315 ETHFYPGA
+315 ETHFDPGV

-330 KRLQQIVWNLLANA
+330 ERLQQIVWNLLANA
-344 IKFTPESTPG
+344 IKFTPESTSG
-354 PVQVR
+354 SVEVR
-359 IEPTESGTL
+359 IEPTPSGTL
-368 IRVSDCGC
+368 IRFSDSGC

-382 VPHIFDYFRPADSFQ
+382 LPHIFDYFRPTDSWNA
-397 SKEQNRLG
+397 KEQHRLG

-410 VRHLVELHGGTVWAQ
+410 VRQLVELHGGTVWAA
-425 SPGLGQGTTFGVLL
+425 SSGLGQGTTFGVLL
-439 PIAHSKNVHD
+439 PIGNRKNAPD
-449 DRTRE
+449 DRTSQ
-454 IAHFPEN
+454 IAHFPEKDLQS
-461 HAGSVSKPL
+461 ASQPL
-470 AGKQVLVVES
+470 TGKQVLVVES
-480 SAEIREF
+480 SVEIREF
-487 LKTALEAFGAKVTAV
+487 LKTALEAFGAQVTAV
-502 SSAGEAMAELE
+502 GNTSEAMAELQ
-513 QSRPDVLVSDMAVP
+513 QSRPDVLVSDLAIP
-527 ETDGCDLI
+527 SSDGCDLI
-535 RRIRAMEMSEH
+535 RRVRAMEMSED
-546 RALLPAV
+546 RELLPAL

-558 VREDDSASALSAGF
+558 VAEEDSASARSAGF
-572 QRHLSKPVEA
+572 QSHLSKPVEA

-587 AIAQLAGLTEC
+587 AIAQLTGLTE
-598 GSQNLCAGNVG
+598 SDSEDVR
-609 AIAPEAPLPDSNSF
+609 AIALPAPLPEHHSF
-623 NHKNNGEQLTSD
+623 DDKNNGEQLTTD

-647 NHFLLSYLQNLL
+647 NNFLLAYLQVLL
-659 SPYYRVAVA
+659 TPYYRVVVA
-668 MDGVEG
+668 MDGIEG
-674 LEKAKSLQPN
+674 LEKAKIFQPN

-759 AAEQQLTALN
+759 AAEQQLTVLN
-769 RQLQQQKRQL
+769 RQLQQQKKQL
-779 ETVNRA
+779 EKVNLA
-785 LQYLATY
+785 LQYFASY

-880 TDIEGAA
+880 TDIQGAA
-887 CVAEIIAQ
+887 SVAEIIGQ

-926 MSQPATL
+926 MSQPGTL

-943 AKEAGRDRVSVAAF
+943 AKNEGRDRVSVATF

>member
-1 MTPERMCGRQSFQ
+1 
-14 ENENIQNIA
+14 
-23 PASANQKTVIMNQDA
+23 MNQDA
-38 SRLGVS
+38 SKLAVS
-44 RQGKIEAMEIQ
+44 HQGKVEAMEIEQ
-55 QRSKDKA
+55 WSKDRV
-62 DRQQPDTHDRRAKIS
+62 DPQQPEVPDRPTQIS
-77 PTKKLDSSLQECLD
+77 TTKELDLSLQECLD
-91 FKGAIDRSALAVR
+91 FKRAIDRSTMTVR

-110 INYVSDRVCSISNY
+110 INYVSDRACSISNY
-124 SRTELIGCHF
+124 SRAELIGSHF
-134 GILHSEYKSWEFIKN
+134 GILHSEYKSSELIKN
-149 LRSTVTKN
+149 LRLTVAKS

-172 HYWVYAA
+172 DYWVYSA
-179 VVPVLDFEGKPC
+179 VVPVLDCNGKPC

-202 RKAVETAQAAANQA
+202 RKAVEASQTAANRA

-239 QLARSRKLNEATT
+239 QLARSRKLDEATT

-261 NARLQNRQIDNLL
+261 NARLQNQQIDNLL
-274 DLSRLLRGKVHLNV
+274 DLSQLLRGKVHLNV
-288 GRVHLPS
+288 GRVHLQS

-302 TLGPAAEAKNIRV
+302 TLRPAADAKNIRV
-315 ETHFYPGA
+315 ETHFYPGV

-330 KRLQQIVWNLLANA
+330 ERLQQIVWNLLANA
-344 IKFTPESTPG
+344 IKFTPESTSG
-354 PVQVR
+354 SVEVR
-359 IEPTESGTL
+359 IEPTPSGTL
-368 IRVSDCGC
+368 IRFSDSGC

-382 VPHIFDYFRPADSFQ
+382 LPHIFDYFRPTDSWNA
-397 SKEQNRLG
+397 KEQHRLG

-410 VRHLVELHGGTVWAQ
+410 VRQLVELHGGTVWAA
-425 SPGLGQGTTFGVLL
+425 SSGLGQGTTFGVLL
-439 PIAHSKNVHD
+439 PIGNRKNAPD
-449 DRTRE
+449 DRTSQ
-454 IAHFPEN
+454 IAHFPEK
-461 HAGSVSKPL
+461 HLQSASQPL
-470 AGKQVLVVES
+470 TGKQVLVVES
-480 SAEIREF
+480 SVEIREF
-487 LKTALEAFGAKVTAV
+487 LKTALEAFGAQVTAV
-502 SSAGEAMAELE
+502 GNTSEAMAELQ
-513 QSRPDVLVSDMAVP
+513 QSRPDVLVSDLGIP

-535 RRIRAMEMSEH
+535 HRVRAMEMSEH
-546 RALLPAV
+546 RELLPAL

-558 VREDDSASALSAGF
+558 VAEEDSASARSAGF
-572 QRHLSKPVEA
+572 QSHLSKPVEA

-587 AIAQLAGLTEC
+587 AIAQLTGVTE
-598 GSQNLCAGNVG
+598 SDSEDVR
-609 AIAPEAPLPDSNSF
+609 AIALPAPLPEHQSF
-623 NHKNNGEQLTSD
+623 DDKNNEEQLTTD

-647 NHFLLSYLQNLL
+647 NNFLLAYLQVLL
-659 SPYYRVAVA
+659 TPYYRVVVA
-668 MDGVEG
+668 MDGIEG
-674 LEKAKSLQPN
+674 LEKAKMFQPN

-759 AAEQQLTALN
+759 AAEQQLTVLN
-769 RQLQQQKRQL
+769 RQLQQQKQQL
-779 ETVNRA
+779 EKVNLA
-785 LQYLATY
+785 LQYFATY

-816 REEAPLSLIMCD
+816 REEASLSLIMCD

-880 TDIEGAA
+880 TDIQGAA
-887 CVAEIIAQ
+887 SVAEIIGQ
-895 QVRGLQ
+895 QVRGLR

-926 MSQPATL
+926 MSQPGTL
-933 IAIADESLYR
+933 IAIADEALYR
-943 AKEAGRDRVSVAAF
+943 AKKDGRDRVSVATF

>member
-1 MTPERMCGRQSFQ
+1 
-14 ENENIQNIA
+14 
-23 PASANQKTVIMNQDA
+23 MNQDA
-38 SRLGVS
+38 SKLAVS
-44 RQGKIEAMEIQ
+44 HQGKVEAMEIEQ
-55 QRSKDKA
+55 WSKDRV
-62 DRQQPDTHDRRAKIS
+62 DPQQPEVPDRPTQIS
-77 PTKKLDSSLQECLD
+77 TTKELDLSLQECLD
-91 FKGAIDRSALAVR
+91 FKGAIDRSTLTVR

-110 INYVSDRVCSISNY
+110 INYVSDRACSISNY
-124 SRTELIGCHF
+124 SRAELIGSHF
-134 GILHSEYKSWEFIKN
+134 GILHSEYKSSELIKN
-149 LRSTVTKN
+149 LRLTVAKS

-172 HYWVYAA
+172 DYWVYSA
-179 VVPVLDFEGKPC
+179 VVPVLDCNGKPC

-202 RKAVETAQAAANQA
+202 RKAVEASQTAANRA
-216 KDEFLAIASH
+216 KDEFLAITSH

-239 QLARSRKLNEATT
+239 QLARSRKLDEATT

-261 NARLQNRQIDNLL
+261 NARLQNQQIDNLL
-274 DLSRLLRGKVHLNV
+274 DLSQLLRGKVHLNV
-288 GRVHLPS
+288 GRVHLQS

-302 TLGPAAEAKNIRV
+302 TLRPAADAKNIRV
-315 ETHFYPGA
+315 ETHFYPGV

-330 KRLQQIVWNLLANA
+330 ERLQQIVWNLLANA
-344 IKFTPESTPG
+344 IKFTPESTSG
-354 PVQVR
+354 SVEVR
-359 IEPTESGTL
+359 IEPTPSGTL
-368 IRVSDCGC
+368 IRFSDSGC

-382 VPHIFDYFRPADSFQ
+382 LPHIFDYFRPTDSWNA
-397 SKEQNRLG
+397 KEQHRLG

-410 VRHLVELHGGTVWAQ
+410 VRQLVELHGGTVWAA
-425 SPGLGQGTTFGVLL
+425 SSGLGQGTTFGVLL
-439 PIAHSKNVHD
+439 PIGNRKNAPD
-449 DRTRE
+449 DRTSQ
-454 IAHFPEN
+454 IAHFPEK
-461 HAGSVSKPL
+461 HLQSASQPL
-470 AGKQVLVVES
+470 TGKQVLVVES
-480 SAEIREF
+480 SVEIREF
-487 LKTALEAFGAKVTAV
+487 LKTALEAFGAQVTAV
-502 SSAGEAMAELE
+502 GNTSEAMAELQ
-513 QSRPDVLVSDMAVP
+513 QSRPDVLVSDLAIP
-527 ETDGCDLI
+527 EADGCDLI
-535 RRIRAMEMSEH
+535 HRVRAMEMSEH
-546 RALLPAV
+546 RELLPAL

-558 VREDDSASALSAGF
+558 VAEEDSASARSAGF
-572 QRHLSKPVEA
+572 QSHLSKPVEA

-587 AIAQLAGLTEC
+587 AIAQLTGLTEPD
-598 GSQNLCAGNVG
+598 SEDVR
-609 AIAPEAPLPDSNSF
+609 AIALPAPLPEHQSF
-623 NHKNNGEQLTSD
+623 DDKNNEEQLTTD

-647 NHFLLSYLQNLL
+647 NNFLLAYLQVLL
-659 SPYYRVAVA
+659 TPYYRVVVA
-668 MDGVEG
+668 MDGIEG
-674 LEKAKSLQPN
+674 LEKAKMFQPN

-759 AAEQQLTALN
+759 AAEQQLTVLN
-769 RQLQQQKRQL
+769 RQLQQQKQQL
-779 ETVNRA
+779 EKVNLA
-785 LQYLATY
+785 LQYFATY

-816 REEAPLSLIMCD
+816 REEASLSLIMCD

-880 TDIEGAA
+880 TDIQGAA
-887 CVAEIIAQ
+887 SVAEIIGQ

-926 MSQPATL
+926 MSQPGTL
-933 IAIADESLYR
+933 IAIADEALYR
-943 AKEAGRDRVSVAAF
+943 AKKDGRDRVSVATF

>member
-1 MTPERMCGRQSFQ
+1 
-14 ENENIQNIA
+14 
-23 PASANQKTVIMNQDA
+23 MNQDA
-38 SRLGVS
+38 SKLAVS
-44 RQGKIEAMEIQ
+44 HQGKVEAMEIEQ
-55 QRSKDKA
+55 WSKDRV
-62 DRQQPDTHDRRAKIS
+62 DPQQPEVPDRPTQIS
-77 PTKKLDSSLQECLD
+77 TTKELDLSLQECLD
-91 FKGAIDRSALAVR
+91 FKGAIDRSTLTVR

-110 INYVSDRVCSISNY
+110 INYVSDRACSISNY
-124 SRTELIGCHF
+124 SRAELIGSHF
-134 GILHSEYKSWEFIKN
+134 GILHSEYKSSELIKN
-149 LRSTVTKN
+149 LRLTVAKS

-172 HYWVYAA
+172 DYWVYSA
-179 VVPVLDFEGKPC
+179 VVPVLDCNGKPC

-202 RKAVETAQAAANQA
+202 RKAVEASQTAANRA

-239 QLARSRKLNEATT
+239 QLARSRKLDEATT

-261 NARLQNRQIDNLL
+261 NARLQNQQIDNLL
-274 DLSRLLRGKVHLNV
+274 DLSQLLRGKVHLNV
-288 GRVHLPS
+288 GRVHLQS

-302 TLGPAAEAKNIRV
+302 TLRPAADAKNIRV
-315 ETHFYPGA
+315 ETHFYPGV

-330 KRLQQIVWNLLANA
+330 ERLQQIVWNLLANA
-344 IKFTPESTPG
+344 IKFTPESTSG
-354 PVQVR
+354 SVEVR
-359 IEPTESGTL
+359 IEPTPSGTL
-368 IRVSDCGC
+368 IRFSDSGC

-382 VPHIFDYFRPADSFQ
+382 LPHIFDYFRPTDSWNA
-397 SKEQNRLG
+397 KEQHRLG

-410 VRHLVELHGGTVWAQ
+410 VRQLVELHGGTVWAA
-425 SPGLGQGTTFGVLL
+425 SSGLGQGTTFGVLL
-439 PIAHSKNVHD
+439 PIWNRKNAPD
-449 DRTRE
+449 DRTSQ
-454 IAHFPEN
+454 IAHFPEK
-461 HAGSVSKPL
+461 HLQSASQPL
-470 AGKQVLVVES
+470 TGKQVLVVES
-480 SAEIREF
+480 SVEIREF
-487 LKTALEAFGAKVTAV
+487 LKTALEAFGAQVTAV
-502 SSAGEAMAELE
+502 GNTSEAMAELQ
-513 QSRPDVLVSDMAVP
+513 QSRPDVLVSDLGIP

-535 RRIRAMEMSEH
+535 HRVRAMEMSEH
-546 RALLPAV
+546 RELLPAL

-558 VREDDSASALSAGF
+558 VAEEDSASARSAGF
-572 QRHLSKPVEA
+572 QSHLSKPVEA

-587 AIAQLAGLTEC
+587 AIAQLTGVTE
-598 GSQNLCAGNVG
+598 SDSEDVR
-609 AIAPEAPLPDSNSF
+609 AIALPAPLPEHQSF
-623 NHKNNGEQLTSD
+623 DDKKNGEQLTTD

-647 NHFLLSYLQNLL
+647 NNFLLAYLQVLL
-659 SPYYRVAVA
+659 TPYYRVVVA
-668 MDGVEG
+668 MDGIEG
-674 LEKAKSLQPN
+674 LEKAKMFQPN

-759 AAEQQLTALN
+759 AAEQQLTVLN
-769 RQLQQQKRQL
+769 RQLQQQKQQL
-779 ETVNRA
+779 EKVNLA
-785 LQYLATY
+785 LQYFATY

-816 REEAPLSLIMCD
+816 REEASLSLIMCD

-880 TDIEGAA
+880 TDIQGAA
-887 CVAEIIAQ
+887 SVAEIIGQ

-926 MSQPATL
+926 MSQPGTL
-933 IAIADESLYR
+933 IAIADEALYR
-943 AKEAGRDRVSVAAF
+943 AKKDGRDRVSVATF

>member
-1 MTPERMCGRQSFQ
+1 
-14 ENENIQNIA
+14 
-23 PASANQKTVIMNQDA
+23 MNQDA
-38 SRLGVS
+38 SKLAVS
-44 RQGKIEAMEIQ
+44 HQGKVEAMEIEQ
-55 QRSKDKA
+55 WSKDRV
-62 DRQQPDTHDRRAKIS
+62 DPQQPEVPDRPTQIS
-77 PTKKLDSSLQECLD
+77 TTKELDLSLQECLD
-91 FKGAIDRSALAVR
+91 FKGAIDRSTLTVR

-110 INYVSDRVCSISNY
+110 INYVSDRACSISNY
-124 SRTELIGCHF
+124 SRAELIGSHF
-134 GILHSEYKSWEFIKN
+134 GILHSEYKSSELIKN
-149 LRSTVTKN
+149 LRLTVAKS

-172 HYWVYAA
+172 DYWVYSA
-179 VVPVLDFEGKPC
+179 VVPVLDCNGKPC

-202 RKAVETAQAAANQA
+202 RKAVEASQTAANRA

-239 QLARSRKLNEATT
+239 QLARSRKLDEATT

-261 NARLQNRQIDNLL
+261 NARLQNQQIDNLL
-274 DLSRLLRGKVHLNV
+274 DLSQLLRGKVHLNV
-288 GRVHLPS
+288 GRVHLQS

-302 TLGPAAEAKNIRV
+302 TLRPAADAKNIRV
-315 ETHFYPGA
+315 ETHFYPGV

-330 KRLQQIVWNLLANA
+330 ERLQQIVWNLLANA
-344 IKFTPESTPG
+344 IKFTPESTSG
-354 PVQVR
+354 SVEVR
-359 IEPTESGTL
+359 IEPTPSGTL
-368 IRVSDCGC
+368 IRFSDSGC

-382 VPHIFDYFRPADSFQ
+382 LPHIFDYFRPTDSWNA
-397 SKEQNRLG
+397 KEQHRLG

-410 VRHLVELHGGTVWAQ
+410 VRQLVELHGGTVWAA
-425 SPGLGQGTTFGVLL
+425 SSGLGQGTTFGVLL
-439 PIAHSKNVHD
+439 PIWNRKNAPD
-449 DRTRE
+449 DRTSQ
-454 IAHFPEN
+454 IAHFPEK
-461 HAGSVSKPL
+461 HLQSASQPL
-470 AGKQVLVVES
+470 TGKQVLVVES
-480 SAEIREF
+480 SVEIREF
-487 LKTALEAFGAKVTAV
+487 LKTALEAFGAQVTAV
-502 SSAGEAMAELE
+502 GNTSEAMAELQ
-513 QSRPDVLVSDMAVP
+513 QSRPDVLVSDLAIP
-527 ETDGCDLI
+527 EADGCDLI
-535 RRIRAMEMSEH
+535 RRVRAMEMSEH
-546 RALLPAV
+546 RELLPAL

-558 VREDDSASALSAGF
+558 VAEEDSASARSAGF
-572 QRHLSKPVEA
+572 QSHLSKPVEA

-587 AIAQLAGLTEC
+587 AIAQLTGVTE
-598 GSQNLCAGNVG
+598 SDSEDVR
-609 AIAPEAPLPDSNSF
+609 AIALPAPLPEHQSF
-623 NHKNNGEQLTSD
+623 DDKKNGEQLTTD

-647 NHFLLSYLQNLL
+647 NNFLLAYLQVLL
-659 SPYYRVAVA
+659 TPYYRVVVA
-668 MDGVEG
+668 MDGIEG
-674 LEKAKSLQPN
+674 LEKAKMFQPN

-759 AAEQQLTALN
+759 AAEQQLTVLN
-769 RQLQQQKRQL
+769 RQLQQQKQQL
-779 ETVNRA
+779 EKVNLA
-785 LQYLATY
+785 LQYFATY

-816 REEAPLSLIMCD
+816 REEASLSLIMCD

-880 TDIEGAA
+880 TDIQGAA
-887 CVAEIIAQ
+887 SVAEIIGQ

-926 MSQPATL
+926 MSQPGTL
-933 IAIADESLYR
+933 IAIADEALYR
-943 AKEAGRDRVSVAAF
+943 AKKDGRDRVSVATF

>member
-1 MTPERMCGRQSFQ
+1 MTPEWMCCLPSIH
-14 ENENIQNIA
+14 ENKNIQNIT
-23 PASANQKTVIMNQDA
+23 PAGAEKTVIINQDA

-44 RQGKIEAMEIQ
+44 HQGTIEAMEIQ
-55 QRSKDKA
+55 ERSQERR
-62 DRQQPDTHDRRAKIS
+62 DRLSQIS
-77 PTKKLDSSLQECLD
+77 TIKELDSSLQEGLD
-91 FKGAIDRSALAVR
+91 FKVAIDQSALAVR

-110 INYVSDRVCSISNY
+110 INYVSDRLCSISNY
-124 SRTELIGCHF
+124 SRIELIGSHF
-134 GILHSEYKSWEFIKN
+134 CILHSEYKSSELIKN
-149 LRSTVTKN
+149 LLSTVAKN
-157 EVWQGEIKN
+157 EVWQGEMKN
-166 KAKNGS
+166 QAKNGS
-172 HYWVYAA
+172 DYWVHAA
-179 VVPVLDFEGKPC
+179 VVPLLDFNGKPC

-202 RKAVETAQAAANQA
+202 RKAVEAAQAAVNRA
-216 KDEFLAIASH
+216 KDDFLGIAGH

-252 SRALEIIER
+252 NRALEIIER
-261 NARLQNRQIDNLL
+261 NAKLQNRQIDNLL
-274 DLSRLLRGKVHLNV
+274 DLSRLLRGKVRLNLA
-288 GRVHLPS
+288 RVHLPS

-302 TLGPAAEAKNIRV
+302 TVRPAAEAKNLRV
-315 ETHFYPGA
+315 ETQFYPGV
-323 SYILADA
+323 SYVVADVE
-330 KRLQQIVWNLLANA
+330 RLQQIVWNLLANA
-344 IKFTPESTPG
+344 IKFTPESTPD
-354 PVQVR
+354 PVEVR

-368 IRVSDCGC
+368 IRVSDSGC

-382 VPHIFDYFRPADSFQ
+382 VPHIFDYFRPGDSFQ

-410 VRHLVELHGGTVWAQ
+410 VRHLVELHGGTVWAS
-425 SPGLGQGTTFGVLL
+425 SPGLGMGTTFGVLL
-439 PIAHSKNVHD
+439 PVAHSNNSRD
-449 DRTRE
+449 DRKSAIGRT
-454 IAHFPEN
+454 EN
-461 HAGSVSKPL
+461 HAESVPKPL

-502 SSAGEAMAELE
+502 GSACEAMAQLE
-513 QSRPDVLVSDMAVP
+513 QSRPDVLVSDMAVS
-527 ETDGCDLI
+527 ETDGSDLI
-535 RRIRAMEMSEH
+535 RRIRAMEMSEQ
-546 RALLPAV
+546 RELLPAV

-558 VREDDSASALSAGF
+558 VREEDSASALSAGF

-582 NQLVS
+582 NLLVS
-587 AIAQLAGLTEC
+587 AIVQLAGMSEFGC
-598 GSQNLCAGNVG
+598 SDAGNVG
-609 AIAPEAPLPDSNSF
+609 AIAPLPDSNSCDD
-623 NHKNNGEQLTSD
+623 KNNGGQLTAD

-647 NHFLLSYLQNLL
+647 NYSLLAYLQTLL

-668 MDGVEG
+668 RDGVEG

-697 LDLLKEIRNTPEL
+697 LDLLKEIRKTPEL

-759 AAEQQLTALN
+759 AAEQQLTVLN

-802 FFNDYMDTEWRRLA
+802 FFNDYLDTEWRRLA

-839 GHQAGDECLR
+839 GHQPGDECLR
-849 QVAQVLQRSV
+849 QVAQILQCSV

-867 RYGGEEFAIVLPN
+867 RYGGEEFAVVLPN

-887 CVAEIIAQ
+887 CVAERIAQ
-895 QVRGLQ
+895 QVRDLQ
-901 IVHAKSAVSE
+901 ILHAQSAVSE

-943 AKEAGRDRVSVAAF
+943 AKAAGRDRVSVAAF

>member
-1 MTPERMCGRQSFQ
+1 M
-14 ENENIQNIA
+14 
-23 PASANQKTVIMNQDA
+23 IMNQDA
-38 SRLGVS
+38 SRLGFS

-55 QRSKDKA
+55 QRSKDKT
-62 DRQQPDTHDRRAKIS
+62 DRQEAHRPDRPDKFYT
-77 PTKKLDSSLQECLD
+77 TKELDSSLQECLD

-104 TDARGI
+104 TNARGI

-124 SRTELIGCHF
+124 SRAELIGSHF
-134 GILHSEYKSWEFIKN
+134 GILHSEYKSWELIKN
-149 LRSTVTKN
+149 LRSTVAKN

-166 KAKNGS
+166 QAKNGS
-172 HYWVYAA
+172 DYWVYAT
-179 VVPVLDFEGKPC
+179 VVPLADANGKPN
-191 QYLAIGFDITD
+191 QYMAIGFDITA
-202 RKAVETAQAAANQA
+202 RKTVEAAQTQANRA

-226 ELRSPLSAILGWV
+226 ELRSPLSAILGWA

-295 VIESAIE
+295 VIESAID
-302 TLGPAAEAKNIRV
+302 TLAPAADAKNIRI
-315 ETHFYPGA
+315 ETHFDPA
-323 SYILADA
+323 LTYILADGE
-330 KRLQQIVWNLLANA
+330 RLQQVVWNLLANA
-344 IKFTPESTPG
+344 IKFIPESATG
-354 PVQVR
+354 LVEIK
-359 IEPTESGTL
+359 IESSASGAL
-368 IRVSDCGC
+368 IRVSDSGC
-376 GIEPKF
+376 GIDPKF
-382 VPHIFDYFRPADSFQ
+382 LPCIFDYFRPAESFQ
-397 SKEQNRLG
+397 TKEQNRLG

-410 VRHLVELHGGTVWAQ
+410 VRQLVELHGGTVWAS
-425 SPGLGQGTTFGVLL
+425 SPGIGEGATFEVQL
-439 PIAHSKNVHD
+439 PIANSNNPS
-449 DRTRE
+449 DRTAA
-454 IAHFPEN
+454 IAPIEN
-461 HAGSVSKPL
+461 TPGSVPKPL
-470 AGKQVLVVES
+470 EGKQVLVVDGGAES
-480 SAEIREF
+480 RDF
-487 LKTALEAFGAKVTAV
+487 LKTALEAFGAKVKV
-502 SSAGEAMAELE
+502 VGSACEAMAELE
-513 QSRPDVLVSDMAVP
+513 QSRPDVLVSDIAVS

-535 RRIRAMEMSEH
+535 RRVRAMEMSQH
-546 RALLPAV
+546 RQLLPAV

-558 VREDDSASALSAGF
+558 LWAEDDDASALEAGF
-572 QRHLSKPVEA
+572 QKHLSKPVSA

-587 AIAQLAGLTEC
+587 AILQLAGLTGFSTQDWGE
-598 GSQNLCAGNVG
+598 GNLG
-609 AIAPEAPLPDSNSF
+609 AIAHPAPPPDFNSF
-623 NHKNNGEQLTSD
+623 DGKKYGEESTTD
-635 SRELPLLLVVED
+635 SGELPLLLVVED
-647 NHFLLSYLQNLL
+647 NNFLLAYLQTLL

-668 MDGVEG
+668 VDGVEG
-674 LEKAKSLQPN
+674 LEKAKTLHPN

-733 GADDYISKPFDERE
+733 GADDYIAKPFDERE

-759 AAEQQLTALN
+759 AVEQQLTVLN

-802 FFNDYMDTEWRRLA
+802 FFNDYLDTEWRRLA

-839 GHQAGDECLR
+839 GHQAGDECLQ
-849 QVAQVLQRSV
+849 QVAQLLQRSV

-880 TDIEGAA
+880 TDIDGAA
-887 CVAEIIAQ
+887 CVAEIINQ

-901 IVHAKSAVSE
+901 IVHAKSGVSE

-943 AKEAGRDRVSVAAF
+943 AKAAGRDRVSVAAF
-957 LG
+957 EG

>member
-1 MTPERMCGRQSFQ
+1 MCCLPSIH
-14 ENENIQNIA
+14 ENKNIQNIT
-23 PASANQKTVIMNQDA
+23 PAGAEKTVIINQDA

-44 RQGKIEAMEIQ
+44 HQGTIEAMEIQ
-55 QRSKDKA
+55 ERSQERR
-62 DRQQPDTHDRRAKIS
+62 DRLSQIS
-77 PTKKLDSSLQECLD
+77 TIKELDSSLQEGLD
-91 FKGAIDRSALAVR
+91 FKVAIDQSALAVR

-110 INYVSDRVCSISNY
+110 INYVSDRLCSISNY
-124 SRTELIGCHF
+124 SRIELIGSHF
-134 GILHSEYKSWEFIKN
+134 CILHSEYKSSELIKN
-149 LRSTVTKN
+149 LLSTVAKN
-157 EVWQGEIKN
+157 EVWQGEMKN
-166 KAKNGS
+166 QAKNGS
-172 HYWVYAA
+172 DYWVHAA
-179 VVPVLDFEGKPC
+179 VVPLLDFNGKPC

-202 RKAVETAQAAANQA
+202 RKAVEAAQAAVNRA
-216 KDEFLAIASH
+216 KDDFLGIAGH

-252 SRALEIIER
+252 NRALEIIER
-261 NARLQNRQIDNLL
+261 NAKLQNRQIDNLL
-274 DLSRLLRGKVHLNV
+274 DLSRLLRGKVRLNLA
-288 GRVHLPS
+288 RVHLPS

-302 TLGPAAEAKNIRV
+302 TVRPAAEAKNLRV
-315 ETHFYPGA
+315 ETQFYPGV
-323 SYILADA
+323 SYVVADVE
-330 KRLQQIVWNLLANA
+330 RLQQIVWNLLANA
-344 IKFTPESTPG
+344 IKFTPESTPD
-354 PVQVR
+354 PVEVR

-368 IRVSDCGC
+368 IRVSDSGC

-382 VPHIFDYFRPADSFQ
+382 VPHIFDYFRPGDSFQ

-410 VRHLVELHGGTVWAQ
+410 VRHLVELHGGTVWAS
-425 SPGLGQGTTFGVLL
+425 SPGLGMGTTFGVLL
-439 PIAHSKNVHD
+439 PVAHSNNSRD
-449 DRTRE
+449 DRKSAIGRT
-454 IAHFPEN
+454 EN
-461 HAGSVSKPL
+461 HAESVPKPL
-470 AGKQVLVVES
+470 AGKQVLVVET

-487 LKTALEAFGAKVTAV
+487 LKSALEAFGAKVTAV
-502 SSAGEAMAELE
+502 GSACEAMAQLE
-513 QSRPDVLVSDMAVP
+513 QSRPDVLVSDMAVS
-527 ETDGCDLI
+527 ETDGSDLI
-535 RRIRAMEMSEH
+535 RRIRAMEMSEQ
-546 RALLPAV
+546 RELLPAV

-558 VREDDSASALSAGF
+558 VREEDSASALSAGF

-582 NQLVS
+582 NLLVS
-587 AIAQLAGLTEC
+587 AIVQLAGMSEFGC
-598 GSQNLCAGNVG
+598 SDAGNVG
-609 AIAPEAPLPDSNSF
+609 AIAPLPDSNSCDD
-623 NHKNNGEQLTSD
+623 KNNGGQLTPD

-647 NHFLLSYLQNLL
+647 NYSLLAYLQTLL

-759 AAEQQLTALN
+759 AAEQQLTVLN

-802 FFNDYMDTEWRRLA
+802 FFNDYMDAEWRRLA

-839 GHQAGDECLR
+839 GHQPGDECLR
-849 QVAQVLQRSV
+849 QVAQVLQCSV

-867 RYGGEEFAIVLPN
+867 RYGGEEFAVVLPN

-887 CVAEIIAQ
+887 CVAERIAQ
-895 QVRGLQ
+895 QVRDLQ
-901 IVHAKSAVSE
+901 IPHAQSGVSE

-943 AKEAGRDRVSVAAF
+943 AKAAGRDRVSVAAF

>member
-1 MTPERMCGRQSFQ
+1 MTPEWMCCLPSIH
-14 ENENIQNIA
+14 ENKNIQNIT
-23 PASANQKTVIMNQDA
+23 PAGAEKTVIINQDA

-44 RQGKIEAMEIQ
+44 HQGTIEAMEIQ
-55 QRSKDKA
+55 ERSQERR
-62 DRQQPDTHDRRAKIS
+62 DRLSQIS
-77 PTKKLDSSLQECLD
+77 TIKELDSSLQEGLD
-91 FKGAIDRSALAVR
+91 FKVAIDQSALAVR

-110 INYVSDRVCSISNY
+110 INYVSDRLCSISNY
-124 SRTELIGCHF
+124 SRIELIGSHF
-134 GILHSEYKSWEFIKN
+134 CILHSEYKSSELIKN
-149 LRSTVTKN
+149 LLSTVAKN
-157 EVWQGEIKN
+157 EVWQGEMKN
-166 KAKNGS
+166 QAKNGS
-172 HYWVYAA
+172 DYWVYAA
-179 VVPVLDFEGKPC
+179 VVPLLDFNGKPC

-202 RKAVETAQAAANQA
+202 RKAVEAAQAAVNRA
-216 KDEFLAIASH
+216 KDDFLGIAGH

-252 SRALEIIER
+252 NRALEIIER
-261 NARLQNRQIDNLL
+261 NAKLQNRQIDNLL
-274 DLSRLLRGKVHLNV
+274 DLSRLLRGKVRLNLA
-288 GRVHLPS
+288 RVHLPS

-302 TLGPAAEAKNIRV
+302 TVRPAAEAKNLRV
-315 ETHFYPGA
+315 ETQFYPGV
-323 SYILADA
+323 SYVVADVE
-330 KRLQQIVWNLLANA
+330 RLQQIVWNLLANA
-344 IKFTPESTPG
+344 IKFTPESTPD
-354 PVQVR
+354 PVEVR

-368 IRVSDCGC
+368 IRVSDSGC

-382 VPHIFDYFRPADSFQ
+382 VPHIFDYFRPGDSFQ

-410 VRHLVELHGGTVWAQ
+410 VRHLVELHGGTVWAS
-425 SPGLGQGTTFGVLL
+425 SPGLGMGTTFGVLL
-439 PIAHSKNVHD
+439 PVAHSNNSRD
-449 DRTRE
+449 DRKSAIGRT
-454 IAHFPEN
+454 EN
-461 HAGSVSKPL
+461 HAESVPKPL
-470 AGKQVLVVES
+470 AGKQVLVVET

-487 LKTALEAFGAKVTAV
+487 LKSALEAFGAKVTAV
-502 SSAGEAMAELE
+502 SSACEAMAQLQ
-513 QSRPDVLVSDMAVP
+513 QSRPDVLVSDMAVS
-527 ETDGCDLI
+527 ETDGSDLI
-535 RRIRAMEMSEH
+535 RRIRAMEMSEQ
-546 RALLPAV
+546 RELLPAV

-558 VREDDSASALSAGF
+558 VREEDSASALSAGF

-582 NQLVS
+582 NLLVS
-587 AIAQLAGLTEC
+587 AIVQLAGMSEFGC
-598 GSQNLCAGNVG
+598 SDEGNVG
-609 AIAPEAPLPDSNSF
+609 AIAPLPDSNSCDD
-623 NHKNNGEQLTSD
+623 KNNGGQLTPD

-647 NHFLLSYLQNLL
+647 NYSLLAYLQTLL

-759 AAEQQLTALN
+759 AAEQQLTVLN

-802 FFNDYMDTEWRRLA
+802 FFNDYMDAEWRRLA

-839 GHQAGDECLR
+839 GHQPGDECLR
-849 QVAQVLQRSV
+849 QVAQVLQCSV

-867 RYGGEEFAIVLPN
+867 RYGGEEFAVVLPN

-887 CVAEIIAQ
+887 CVAERIAQ

-901 IVHAKSAVSE
+901 IPHAQSGVSE

-943 AKEAGRDRVSVAAF
+943 AKAAGRDRVSVAAF